1 MTFFSSCP
9 FSLQDIETI
18 KKNLFKN
25 IVVSSRAATKITKN
39 DVVLEAMPGAVIAA
53 PALMNNTFGPNYY
66 YHWVRDG
73 AVVMQEI
80 AYLYENA
87 KRLTEKNT
95 LKEMLLNYLN
105 FVNKI
110 QSQPPLNKVD
120 ILGDPKFNIDGTLW
134 TGQWSRPQNDGTAYQ
149 AIVLTHIANIL
160 LDEGQDDFVKQHIY
174 NPHNMV
180 SLLKSNL
187 EYTAFHWSEKTT
199 GSWEELY
206 GFHFSVQMLQ
216 RFALTEGAA
225 LAKRLN
231 DSKAADY
238 YLAQAAHISDFL
250 NQYWNPCLG
259 YICETLKE
267 RDLRGGGINI
277 LSIISLVYGKHDE
290 INIQD
295 PFGITSEAC
304 LSTAFYIRYLFE
316 GLYQIN
322 AINKDK
328 KIGGPLMGRY
338 PNDVYD
344 GNKSSYGNP
353 WFLCTNLIAAFYYLV
368 AEELLAGAKIKVTSL
383 VKQFLDQLDIDLNIS
398 IGTVIDNKASCFK
411 SFLQALV
418 KEGDAILSAVKYHCV
433 QYEDGSG
440 LHMSEQIDRAT
451 GKQCSAP
458 DLSWSYAS
466 LLTALRARQR
476 ALVLFQSF

>member
-1 MTFFSSCP
+1 MICP
-9 FSLQDIETI
+9 FSSRDVETI

-25 IVVSSRAATKITKN
+25 IVVSSQAATKITKN
-39 DVVLEAMPGAVIAA
+39 DVVLEAIPGAVIAA
-53 PALMNNTFGPNYY
+53 PTLMNNTFGPNYY
-66 YHWVRDG
+66 FHWVRDG
-73 AVVMQEI
+73 AIVMQEI

-87 KRLTEKNT
+87 KNLNEKNA

-110 QSQPPLNKVD
+110 QSQPPVNKVD
-120 ILGDPKFNIDGTLW
+120 ILGEPKFNIDGTLW
-134 TGQWSRPQNDGTAYQ
+134 TGQWARPQNDGVAYQ

-160 LDEGQDDFVKQHIY
+160 LNEGQDDFVKQHIY

-180 SLLKSNL
+180 GLLKSNL

-216 RFALTEGAA
+216 RFALTEGAM

-231 DSKAADY
+231 DLKAADY
-238 YLAQAAHISDFL
+238 YLAQVAHISDFL
-250 NQYWNPCLG
+250 NQYWNPCIG
-259 YICETLKE
+259 YICETVKE
-267 RDLRGGGINI
+267 RDLRGGGINM
-277 LSIISLVYGKHDE
+277 LSIISLVYGRHDE

-295 PFGITSEAC
+295 PFRITSEAC

-322 AINKDK
+322 VINKDK
-328 KIGGPLMGRY
+328 KIGGSLMGRY

-344 GNKSSYGNP
+344 GNKSFYGNP
-353 WFLCTNLIAAFYYLV
+353 WFLCTNLMAAFYYLV
-368 AEELLAGAKIKVTSL
+368 AEELLAGAKIKVTFL
-383 VKQFLDQLDIDLNIS
+383 VKQFLNQLDVDLNVS
-398 IGTVIDNKASCFK
+398 TSTVIDNQAACFK
-411 SFLQALV
+411 PLLIALIQA
-418 KEGDAILSAVKYHCV
+418 GDTILKAVKHSCV
-433 QYEDGSG
+433 QYEDGSD

-451 GKQCSAP
+451 GNQCSAP
-458 DLSWSYAS
+458 DLSWSYTA
-466 LLTALRARQR
+466 LLTALRARTR
-476 ALVLFQSF
+476 TLSLLER